1 MKEDTDTFDHI
12 DFDVIEW
19 DTITITGDSEQESNA
34 KKHHDITLMANLYA
48 EVQASFQITL
58 AIIIKAIMLTI

>member
-19 DTITITGDSEQESNA
+19 DTITIAGDSEQESDA
-34 KKHHDITLMANLYA
+34 EEHHDITLMANLYA
-48 EVQASFQITL
+48 GVQANFQIIL
-58 AIIIKAIMLTI
+58 ATIVEVIMLTI